1 VDRIEPV
8 EPRPTW
14 IPPIAP
20 ERPERGQRERR
31 EHKLRE
37 ERERQSRREP
47 ASSEA
52 PAHPEDET
60 GADGHIDVRA

>member
-14 IPPIAP
+14 IPPIAA

-31 EHKLRE
+31 ENKLRE
-37 ERERQSRREP
+37 ERERRSRRQPPDREG
-47 ASSEA
+47 
-52 PAHPEDET
+52 HPEDET
-60 GADGHIDVRA
+60 GAGGHIDVRA

>member
-31 EHKLRE
+31 ENKLRE
-37 ERERQSRREP
+37 ERERRSRREP
-47 ASSEA
+47 TRRQV
-52 PAHPEDET
+52 PAQPEQET
-60 GADGHIDVRA
+60 GADGHIDVHA

>member
-31 EHKLRE
+31 ENKLRE
-37 ERERQSRREP
+37 ERERRARREP
-47 ASSEA
+47 TGRDT
-52 PAHPEDET
+52 PAQPEEGTDA
-60 GADGHIDVRA
+60 GGHIDVRA

>member
-31 EHKLRE
+31 ENKLRE
-37 ERERQSRREP
+37 ERERRSPRKPPER
-47 ASSEA
+47 EA
-52 PAHPEDET
+52 PAQADEES
-60 GADGHIDVRA
+60 GAGGHIDVRA

>member
-14 IPPIAP
+14 IPPLAP

-37 ERERQSRREP
+37 ERERRSRREP
-47 ASSEA
+47 PPRASDPRE
-52 PAHPEDET
+52 ETDE
-60 GADGHIDVRA
+60 GGHIDVRA

>member
-1 VDRIEPV
+1 MDRIEPV

-31 EHKLRE
+31 ENQLRE
-37 ERERQSRREP
+37 KQLREARERRPLREP
-47 ASSEA
+47 
-52 PAHPEDET
+52 PVQPDDET
-60 GADGHIDVRA
+60 GQGGHIDVRA

>member
-1 VDRIEPV
+1 MDRIEPV

-31 EHKLRE
+31 ENQLRE
-37 ERERQSRREP
+37 ARERRSRRQQAGRETP
-47 ASSEA
+47 AQ
-52 PAHPEDET
+52 PEEQT
-60 GADGHIDVRA
+60 GGGHIDVRA